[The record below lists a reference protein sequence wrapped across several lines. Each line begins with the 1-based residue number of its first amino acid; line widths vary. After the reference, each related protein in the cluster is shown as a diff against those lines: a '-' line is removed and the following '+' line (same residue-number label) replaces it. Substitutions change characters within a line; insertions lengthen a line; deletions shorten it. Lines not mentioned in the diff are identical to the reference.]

1 MMHGVS
7 YCVSVFV
14 SCDVVRDYR
23 VKIARHG
30 TGRAQVAFA
39 L

>member
-1 MMHGVS
+1 MMHGVR

-14 SCDVVRDYR
+14 SCDVVHNYR
-23 VKIARHG
+23 VKTARHG
-30 TGRAQVAFA
+30 MGCAQVAFA

>member
-7 YCVSVFV
+7 DCVSVFV
-14 SCDVVRDYR
+14 SCDVMRDYR
-23 VKIARHG
+23 VKTARHG
-30 TGRAQVAFA
+30 MGRAQVGFA